1 MNWQEA
7 LSRIES
13 PAFDAELN
21 MVSGTSA
28 FLRAAR
34 KQPAVQTTLQLMRE
48 SKECREA
55 VLGRICDL
63 AMQETDPRY
72 ENPND
77 TPLAI
82 LLWLTCYTEPDFAR
96 LGARFVAR
104 APRCWYANRLAHQ
117 IIGPPVASSVVSGV
131 RDDTASRVSFH
142 NSSTVDRF
150 SVFLSPAEISV
161 TSRLGDGISR
171 TSASGTEHH
180 VSRWDSDPKFTDSEP
195 VVGWPYPV
203 STSNRSSLDMAGWFQ
218 PASNASAAGAKS

>member
-7 LSRIES
+7 LSYIES
-13 PAFDAELN
+13 PVFDAELN

-34 KQPAVQTTLQLMRE
+34 KQPAVQTTLQSMRE
-48 SKECREA
+48 SGECREA
-55 VLGRICDL
+55 VFARICDL

-77 TPLAI
+77 TSLAI

-117 IIGPPVASSVVSGV
+117 IIEPPATSSTDSGV
-131 RDDTASRVSFH
+131 RDDTESRVSFH
-142 NSSTVDRF
+142 NSSTADKF

-171 TSASGTEHH
+171 TAASGTEHH
-180 VSRWDSDPKFTDSEP
+180 VSRWGSDSRFTGSEQA
-195 VVGWPYPV
+195 VGWPHPV
-203 STSNRSSLDMAGWFQ
+203 STSSRSSLDTAGWFQ
-218 PASNASAAGAKS
+218 SASNASAAGARS

>member
-7 LSRIES
+7 LSHIES
-13 PAFDAELN
+13 PVFDAELN
-21 MVSGTSA
+21 MVSGMSA

-48 SKECREA
+48 SGECREA

-72 ENPND
+72 ENPYD
-77 TPLAI
+77 TSLAI

-117 IIGPPVASSVVSGV
+117 ITEPPATNSVDSGI
-131 RDDTASRVSFH
+131 RDNTKSRVSFR
-142 NSSTVDRF
+142 NSCTVDRF
-150 SVFLSPAEISV
+150 SAFLSPAGISV
-161 TSRLGDGISR
+161 TSGLIDSISR
-171 TSASGTEHH
+171 KAASGTEHH
-180 VSRWDSDPKFTDSEP
+180 AFRWGGDSKFTDSEQ
-195 VVGWPYPV
+195 VVGSPHSV
-203 STSNRSSLDMAGWFQ
+203 SASSRSSLDTAGWFQ
-218 PASNASAAGAKS
+218 SASNASVAEDKP